1 MAAIIGLRCNMAHM
15 RNFGGILLLL
25 GVIGFFYASSRME
38 KHEPLPQGVSVSQG
52 LDKPAGR
59 WEMARYACA
68 GGAGIG
74 LLLAL
79 FPKGR

>member
-1 MAAIIGLRCNMAHM
+1 MSAM

-25 GVIGFFYASSRME
+25 GVVGFFYAGTQLE
-38 KHEPLPQGVSVSQG
+38 KHEPLPPG
-52 LDKPAGR
+52 LSLSEGLEEPAGR

-68 GGAGIG
+68 GAAGIG

>member
-1 MAAIIGLRCNMAHM
+1 M

-25 GVIGFFYASSRME
+25 GIFGFAYASSQLE
-38 KHEPLPQGVSVSQG
+38 KHEPLPPGRSVEEG
-52 LDKPAGR
+52 LEYPAGK
-59 WEMARYACA
+59 WEVARYACA
-68 GGAGIG
+68 GAAGLG